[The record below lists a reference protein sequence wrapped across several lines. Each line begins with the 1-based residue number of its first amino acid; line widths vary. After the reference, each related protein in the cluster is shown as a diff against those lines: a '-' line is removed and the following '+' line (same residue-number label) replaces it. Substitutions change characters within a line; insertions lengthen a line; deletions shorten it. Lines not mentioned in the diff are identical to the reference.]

1 MIEIKSSSNE
11 KFKYFKSLLTKKGRD
26 EKGEYIV
33 EGIKCTDEALASRKN
48 VTAVIV
54 NETMSGRYKALTCPV
69 YVMPESLTDRLS
81 DTRTPQGVYAIIKK
95 ERTDDALKTNGA
107 YVYCDRVADPGN
119 LGTIIRTADAAGFDG
134 VLLSGGCV
142 EATSPKVVRSCMGSF
157 FRMDIRENISPEILD
172 SFKGMGG
179 KIYGGILR
187 GDTTDYKQVSYKGG
201 VIIVV
206 GNESSGICEE
216 VAEKCTPVKIPIYGG
231 AESLNVAVA
240 AGIIMYK
247 AAEEREQFV

>member
-26 EKGEYIV
+26 ENGEYIV
-33 EGIKCTDEALASRKN
+33 EGIKCTDEALSSGKN

-54 NETMSGRYKALTCPV
+54 KEDLSDRFRGVSCPV
-69 YVMPESLTDRLS
+69 YIMPASLTDRLS
-81 DTRTPQGVYAIIKK
+81 DTKTPQGVYAVIKK
-95 ERTDDALKTNGA
+95 EGKDDALKTNGA
-107 YVYCDRVADPGN
+107 YVYCDRVGDPGN

-157 FRMDIRENISPEILD
+157 FRMDIRENISPEALD
-172 SFKGMGG
+172 TFKGMGG
-179 KIYGGILR
+179 KVYGGILR
-187 GDTTDYKQVSYKGG
+187 GDTTDYKEVSYRGG

-216 VAEKCTPVKIPIYGG
+216 ISEKCTPVKIPIYGG

-247 AAEEREQFV
+247 AAEEREQIV

>member
-1 MIEIKSSSNE
+1 MIEIKSSGNE

-33 EGIKCTDEALASRKN
+33 EGIKCTDEAISSNKN

-54 NETMSGRYKALTCPV
+54 KTGMEDRFKGLSCPV
-69 YVMPESLTDRLS
+69 YVMPQSLTDRLS
-81 DTRTPQGVYAIIKK
+81 DTKTPQGVYAVIKK
-95 ERTDDALKTNGA
+95 EQRNDALKTDGA
-107 YVYCDRVADPGN
+107 YVFCDKVADPGN

-134 VLLSGGCV
+134 VLLAEGCV

-157 FRMDIRENISPEILD
+157 FRMDIRENVQNNILD
-172 SFKGMGG
+172 SFKNAGG
-179 KIYGGILR
+179 AVYGGILK
-187 GDTTDYKQVSYKGG
+187 GDTKDYRDVSYKGG

-206 GNESSGICEE
+206 GNESAGICEE
-216 VAEKCTPVKIPIYGG
+216 TAKKCTPVKITIYGG

-240 AGIIMYK
+240 AGIMMYK
-247 AAEEREQFV
+247 AAEEREQIV